1 MNAARRRNAPD
12 ERALYWFIAVSLA
25 AHLAVF
31 VGGRIFKPR
40 EQRVMPV
47 YNVTLVTSLPGG
59 GKRAE
64 APSAKGDPA
73 GKAAAAPKAAE
84 PAQAAAK
91 PAEKPAAKKEAAP
104 APKPA
109 PVKQETRPVPK
120 DVAKKADKKADK
132 KSDAKADAKASGK
145 STAAAKASAR
155 DAKAA
160 EQDLGSALDAVK
172 GLIKDKQRGS
182 QTGMEGGRRT
192 EVGEFG
198 AGQGGAQVGA
208 LALQIYMGQVQ
219 NAIQAN
225 WRIPGELA
233 RLNIAVQLG
242 LRVGPE
248 GKVLDVWVDEGSGVG
263 IFDESAKRAVRAASP
278 LPVPPQTKNGYFE
291 FYTRFTPQG
300 ARSQ

>member
-1 MNAARRRNAPD
+1 MNAVRRRNAPD

-47 YNVTLVTSLPGG
+47 YNVKLVTSVPGG

-64 APSAKGDPA
+64 APAAKGDPEA
-73 GKAAAAPKAAE
+73 KAAEAPQAAE
-84 PAQAAAK
+84 PAKAEAR
-91 PAEKPAAKKEAAP
+91 PAEKPAAKKAEAAP
-104 APKPA
+104 APKAAPA
-109 PVKQETRPVPK
+109 KKETRPVPK
-120 DVAKKADKKADK
+120 DVAKKSDKKADK
-132 KSDAKADAKASGK
+132 KADAKSAGK
-145 STAAAKASAR
+145 SAAAAKTSAR

-182 QTGMEGGRRT
+182 ENGMEGGRRT

-233 RLNIAVQLG
+233 RLNIVVQLG

-263 IFDESAKRAVRAASP
+263 IFDESAMRAVRAASP

-300 ARSQ
+300 ARSH

>member
-1 MNAARRRNAPD
+1 MNAVRRRRNAPD
-12 ERALYWFIAVSLA
+12 ERALYLFIAVSLA

-31 VGGRIFKPR
+31 VSGRVFKPS

-47 YNVTLVTSLPGG
+47 YNVKLVTSVPGG

-64 APSAKGDPA
+64 APTAKGEPE
-73 GKAAAAPKAAE
+73 GKAAEAPK
-84 PAQAAAK
+84 
-91 PAEKPAAKKEAAP
+91 AEKPAAKQAEPAP

-109 PVKQETRPVPK
+109 PLKKETRPVPK
-120 DVAKKADKKADK
+120 EVAKKAEKKADKKA
-132 KSDAKADAKASGK
+132 
-145 STAAAKASAR
+145 AAKEPAQPAAVKTSAR
-155 DAKAA
+155 DAKAK

-182 QTGMEGGRRT
+182 ADGMEGGRRT

-233 RLNIAVQLG
+233 RLNIVVQLG

-263 IFDESAKRAVRAASP
+263 MFDESALRAVRAASP

-300 ARSQ
+300 ARSH